1 MLICNDCG
9 KIFDEDEAKVVHDH
23 VGDFWGV
30 PAYQDFL
37 ECPYCGS
44 DEIEDY
50 NGQDE
55 EEVEEEEDQ

>member
-1 MLICNDCG
+1 MLWCCEC
-9 KIFDEDEAKVVHDH
+9 KSVFSEEEAKVVHDH

-37 ECPYCGS
+37 ECPFCGS
-44 DEIEDY
+44 DMLEDY

-55 EEVEEEEDQ
+55 EEEDEEE